1 MSRLNLV
8 AFCRRAHRLTRVP
21 RNAVNYVSESVQ
33 GAGSQAEKRGNQ
45 GSSPHPPPP
54 PPHSFSRKDSSDSRK
69 TEVAKD
75 SDASIGTRATAAKDA
90 MGSKMDETSHNV
102 RNPSTPL
109 PDLVCS
115 RPDTDRATAQ
125 TDQGGR
131 PQGGCQALGL
141 SPRAPHNVASVIGNT
156 THLSCQLRGC
166 GTRFVL
172 EGGSRRNGLYST
184 SLEASY

>member
-1 MSRLNLV
+1 MSSERRGVPSLDALSNTCPQERRQLRV
-8 AFCRRAHRLTRVP
+8 RDRPGCRCPGREEGQQGF
-21 RNAVNYVSESVQ
+21 VS
-33 GAGSQAEKRGNQ
+33 
-45 GSSPHPPPP
+45 SST
-54 PPHSFSRKDSSDSRK
+54 SFSSEKVKLSRK

-75 SDASIGTRATAAKDA
+75 SDASLGTRATAAKDA

-102 RNPSTPL
+102 RTPQSPFPYLTLCGRNRTLTVL
-109 PDLVCS
+109 PLK
-115 RPDTDRATAQ
+115 P
-125 TDQGGR
+125 DQGGR
-131 PQGGCQALGL
+131 PQGGCQALEL